1 MKKRIIIAACCAC
14 CSWAANSETGMS
26 IPVAGIADHVVQG
39 TVLPP
44 IVTWVDKPMALND
57 DGKIP
62 AGEVGRFEIR
72 LISDPAKGRG
82 IVFADKCG
90 VGAKTNLT
98 FVNETDLAHNVAGHE
113 KASFTGVPSVS
124 GDLITG
130 SGVAGKIDALSGVKT
145 FTDGTDWFHPTTSKD
160 EQITVTINNPEATAG
175 TPGVYSATWCM
186 MQIVQ

>member
-1 MKKRIIIAACCAC
+1 
-14 CSWAANSETGMS
+14 
-26 IPVAGIADHVVQG
+26 
-39 TVLPP
+39 
-44 IVTWVDKPMALND
+44 MALND